1 MRNKKIITAAAAILI
16 VISGALYFVY
26 DGLTGN
32 HVEIESVIA
41 QSPAEESSTEVSG
54 NAEEGT
60 TEEAGSD
67 AGNESSAADTGAAA
81 VVDGAWTISPESKV
95 YFSVTTSKE
104 TVNYEMDKITG
115 SWTINSADPVLTKA
129 EGIVDVTSM
138 DSGNSQRDQ
147 HISGAGYLDTA
158 QFPNATFNV
167 TSFEGLPAEW
177 KSGEIYEVSITGD
190 LTVKGI
196 TKEVVFTG
204 QTTYDQDSLKLEA
217 STVVTFDD
225 FGMKNPHTV
234 VMDTE
239 NNLSVELRLVLNK

>member
-1 MRNKKIITAAAAILI
+1 MALPFSKAAAILI
-16 VISGALYFVY
+16 VISGAIYYVY

-41 QSPAEESSTEVSG
+41 QSSAEDSSTEVSG
-54 NAEEGT
+54 SAGEGT
-60 TEEAGSD
+60 ATDTAAG
-67 AGNESSAADTGAAA
+67 AGNESSGASAGEADR
-81 VVDGAWTISPESKV
+81 VDGTWTIGSDSKV
-95 YFSVTTSKE
+95 YFSVTTSRD
-104 TVNYEMDKITG
+104 TVNYELDKVMG
-115 SWTINSADPVLTKA
+115 SWTINSADSAQTKA
-129 EGIVDVTSM
+129 EGTVDVTSM

-147 HISGAGYLDTA
+147 HISEAEYLDTA
-158 QFPNATFNV
+158 QFLNATFNA

-177 KSGEIYEVSITGD
+177 KSGEAYDVSITGD

-204 QTTYDQDSLKLEA
+204 QTVYDQGSLKLEA
-217 STVVTFDD
+217 GTVVTFGD

-239 NNLSVELRLVLNK
+239 NNLIVELRLVLSK